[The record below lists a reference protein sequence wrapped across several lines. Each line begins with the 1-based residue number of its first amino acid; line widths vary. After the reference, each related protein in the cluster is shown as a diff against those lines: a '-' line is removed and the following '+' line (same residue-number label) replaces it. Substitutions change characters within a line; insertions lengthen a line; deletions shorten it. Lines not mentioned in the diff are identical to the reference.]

1 MPTTEEE
8 VQASRRPWHK
18 EVSGSRRFMEGVL
31 TERGFLAGVV
41 DGAPRIVGASG
52 NPPCGLRYLG
62 KENNFRNR
70 SLENISLCT

>member
-1 MPTTEEE
+1 ME
-8 VQASRRPWHK
+8 
-18 EVSGSRRFMEGVL
+18 GSRRLMEGVL